1 MSRFRILS
9 NLNIEGVAML
19 DQKNLIQTLQHLMPD
34 VRLIYLFGSQV
45 DGSATPSSDIDVA
58 VLLKKKLDPVA
69 RFDIEQTVAIKL
81 NQDVDL
87 VDLLTASTVLQ
98 NQVIMSGELLF
109 GSESEQTQFEMQV
122 MSMYQHLNEE
132 RADILQE
139 YLK

>member
-1 MSRFRILS
+1 
-9 NLNIEGVAML
+9 ML

-69 RFDIEQTVAIKL
+69 RFDIEQIVAIKL

-109 GSESEQTQFEMQV
+109 GSESEQTKFEMQV

>member
-1 MSRFRILS
+1 
-9 NLNIEGVAML
+9 ML
-19 DQKNLIQTLQHLMPD
+19 DKKNLIQTLQHLMPD
-34 VRLIYLFGSQV
+34 VRLIYLFGSQA

-87 VDLLTASTVLQ
+87 VDFLTASTVLQ

-109 GSESEQTQFEMQV
+109 GSENEQTQFEMQI

>member
-1 MSRFRILS
+1 
-9 NLNIEGVAML
+9 ML
-19 DQKNLIQTLQHLMPD
+19 DRENLTQAIKQLMPT
-34 VRLIYLFGSQV
+34 VRLVYLFGSQA
-45 DGSATPSSDIDVA
+45 DGNAAPSSDIDIA

-69 RFDIEQTVAIKL
+69 RFDLEQTLAIKL
-81 NQDVDL
+81 DKDVDL

-98 NQVIMSGELLF
+98 NQVIMNGELLF
-109 GSESEQTQFEMQV
+109 GSGNEQTKFEMQV

>member
-1 MSRFRILS
+1 
-9 NLNIEGVAML
+9 ML
-19 DQKNLIQTLQHLMPD
+19 DKKSLIQSIQHLMPD
-34 VRLIYLFGSQV
+34 VRLIYLFGSQA

-58 VLLKKKLDPVA
+58 VLLKKKLDPVT
-69 RFDIEQTVAIKL
+69 RFDLEQSLAIEL

-98 NQVIMSGELLF
+98 NQVVMHGKLLF
-109 GSESEQTQFEMQV
+109 GSENEQTKFEMQV

>member
-1 MSRFRILS
+1 
-9 NLNIEGVAML
+9 ML
-19 DQKNLIQTLQHLMPD
+19 DKNNLIQTLQHLMPD
-34 VRLIYLFGSQV
+34 VRLIYLFGSQA

-109 GSESEQTQFEMQV
+109 GSENEQTQFEMQI

>member
-1 MSRFRILS
+1 
-9 NLNIEGVAML
+9 ML
-19 DQKNLIQTLQHLMPD
+19 DKKSLIQSIQHLMPD
-34 VRLIYLFGSQV
+34 VRLIYLFGSQA

-69 RFDIEQTVAIKL
+69 RFDLEQTLAIDL
-81 NQDVDL
+81 HQEVDL

-98 NQVIMSGELLF
+98 NQVVMHGKLLF
-109 GSESEQTQFEMQV
+109 GSENEQTKFEMQV

>member
-1 MSRFRILS
+1 MPDT
-9 NLNIEGVAML
+9 N
-19 DQKNLIQTLQHLMPD
+19 NLIEEVRHLMPD
-34 VRLIYLFGSQV
+34 VRLIYLFGSQA
-45 DGSATPSSDIDVA
+45 DGSATPASDIDIA
-58 VLLKKKLDPVA
+58 VLRKKKMAPVA
-69 RFDIEQTVAIKL
+69 RFDLEQTLAIAL

-98 NQVIMSGELLF
+98 NQIIMHGKLLF
-109 GSESEQTQFEMQV
+109 GSENEQTQFEMQI

>member
-1 MSRFRILS
+1 M
-9 NLNIEGVAML
+9 LNREDL
-19 DQKNLIQTLQHLMPD
+19 THTLRQLMPE
-34 VRLIYLFGSQV
+34 VRLVYLFGSQA
-45 DGSATPSSDIDVA
+45 DGSAAPSSDIDIA

-69 RFDIEQTVAIKL
+69 RFDLEQTLAIKL
-81 NQDVDL
+81 DKDVDL

-98 NQVIMSGELLF
+98 NQVIMNGELLF
-109 GSESEQTQFEMQV
+109 GSESEQVKFEMQI

>member
-1 MSRFRILS
+1 
-9 NLNIEGVAML
+9 
-19 DQKNLIQTLQHLMPD
+19 MPE
-34 VRLIYLFGSQV
+34 VRLVYLFGSQA
-45 DGSATPSSDIDVA
+45 DGSAAPSSDIDIA

-69 RFDIEQTVAIKL
+69 RFDLEQTLAIKL
-81 NQDVDL
+81 DKDVDL

-98 NQVIMSGELLF
+98 NQVIMNGELLF
-109 GSESEQTQFEMQV
+109 GSESEQVKFEMQI

>member
-1 MSRFRILS
+1 
-9 NLNIEGVAML
+9 ML
-19 DQKNLIQTLQHLMPD
+19 DKENLTQTIKQLMPKA
-34 VRLIYLFGSQV
+34 RLVYLFGSQA
-45 DGSATPSSDIDVA
+45 DDSATPSSDIDIA
-58 VLLKKKLDPVA
+58 VLLEKKMDPIA
-69 RFDIEQTVAIKL
+69 RFDLEQTLAIAL

-98 NQVIMSGELLF
+98 NQVIMNGDLLF
-109 GSESEQTQFEMQV
+109 GGENEQTTFEMQV